1 MFGLLQSAQAAA
13 CCQLPGLLQQVAP
26 TLSFA
31 VSSQR
36 MYAQAARTSRRRG
49 AGAAGAGSDAAAE
62 GPPPSSSSSK
72 KAAAAASL
80 HVSEAVPA
88 SAAAGSRVGKTPDPA
103 KKSMLDDTMKKVN
116 KQLG

>member
-1 MFGLLQSAQAAA
+1 
-13 CCQLPGLLQQVAP
+13 
-26 TLSFA
+26 
-31 VSSQR
+31 
-36 MYAQAARTSRRRG
+36 
-49 AGAAGAGSDAAAE
+49 
-62 GPPPSSSSSK
+62 
-72 KAAAAASL
+72 L